1 MAATV
6 VGTTCTYGVAGTVTN
21 LFVQSYSL
29 KSSFISEDTVT
40 NEQGLTATW
49 RGDDRTSE
57 LSVEGIV
64 KTGNPPALGATLS
77 FTLSTTSSVGGGSA
91 SSSFTGIIT
100 AVEEKGGTK
109 EFVKYSITAKDWE
122 GIAIS

>member
-6 VGTTCTYGVAGTVTN
+6 VGTVCTYGVAGTVTN

-40 NEQGLTATW
+40 NEQGLTSTW

-64 KTGNPPALGATLS
+64 KTGNPPVLGANIT
-77 FTLSTTSSVGGGSA
+77 FTLSTTSSVGTGTA
-91 SSSFTGIIT
+91 TSSFTGVIT

>member
-6 VGTTCTYGVAGTVTN
+6 VGTVCTYGVAGTVTN

-40 NEQGLTATW
+40 NEQGLTSTW

-64 KTGNPPALGATLS
+64 KTGNPPVLGANIS
-77 FTLSTTSSVGGGSA
+77 FTLSTTSSVGTGTA
-91 SSSFTGIIT
+91 TSSFTGVIT

-122 GIAIS
+122 GIAIT

>member
-6 VGTTCTYGVAGTVTN
+6 VGTVCTYGVAGTVTN

-40 NEQGLTATW
+40 NEQGLTSTW

-64 KTGNPPALGATLS
+64 KTGNPPVLGANIT
-77 FTLSTTSSVGGGSA
+77 FTLSTTSSVGTGTA
-91 SSSFTGIIT
+91 SSSFTGVIT

>member
-6 VGTTCTYGVAGTVTN
+6 VGTVCTYGVAGTVTN
-21 LFVQSYSL
+21 LFVQSYSM

-40 NEQGLTATW
+40 NEQGLTTTW
-49 RGDDRTSE
+49 RGDDRMAE

-64 KTGNPPALGATLS
+64 KTGNPPVLGANIS
-77 FTLSTTSSVGGGSA
+77 FTLSTTSSVGGGAA
-91 SSSFTGIIT
+91 SSSFTGVIT

-122 GIAIS
+122 NIAIS

>member
-64 KTGNPPALGATLS
+64 KSGNPPALGATLS

>member
-6 VGTTCTYGVAGTVTN
+6 VGTVCTYGFAGTVTN

-40 NEQGLTATW
+40 NEAGLTSTW

-64 KTGNPPALGATLS
+64 KVGNPPVLGASIT
-77 FTLSTTSSVGGGSA
+77 FTLSTTSSVGTGTA
-91 SSSFTGIIT
+91 SSSFTGVIT

>member
-6 VGTTCTYGVAGTVTN
+6 VGTVCTYGVAGTVTN

-40 NEQGLTATW
+40 NEQGLTSTW

-64 KTGNPPALGATLS
+64 KVGNPPVLGATIT
-77 FTLSTTSSVGGGSA
+77 FTLSTTSSVGTGTA
-91 SSSFTGIIT
+91 SSSFTGVIT

>member
-6 VGTTCTYGVAGTVTN
+6 VGTVCTYGVAGTVTN

-40 NEQGLTATW
+40 NEQGLTSTW

-64 KTGNPPALGATLS
+64 KTGNPPVLGANIS
-77 FTLSTTSSVGGGSA
+77 FTLSTTSSVGTGTA
-91 SSSFTGIIT
+91 SSSFTGVIT

>member
-6 VGTTCTYGVAGTVTN
+6 VGTVCTYGVAGTVTN

-40 NEQGLTATW
+40 NEAGLTSTW

-64 KTGNPPALGATLS
+64 KTGNPPVLGATIS
-77 FTLSTTSSVGGGSA
+77 FTLSTTSSVGTGTA
-91 SSSFTGIIT
+91 TSSFTGVIT

>member
-6 VGTTCTYGVAGTVTN
+6 VGTVCTYGVAGTVTN

-40 NEQGLTATW
+40 NEQGLTSTW

-64 KTGNPPALGATLS
+64 KVGNPPVLGATIS
-77 FTLSTTSSVGGGSA
+77 FTLSTTSSVGTGTA
-91 SSSFTGIIT
+91 SSSFTGVIT

>member
-6 VGTTCTYGVAGTVTN
+6 VGTVCTYGVAGTVTN

-40 NEQGLTATW
+40 NESGLTSTW
-49 RGDDRTSE
+49 RGDDRMSE

-64 KTGNPPALGATLS
+64 KTGNPPVLGANIS
-77 FTLSTTSSVGGGSA
+77 FTLSTTSSVGTGTA
-91 SSSFTGIIT
+91 SSSFTGVIT

-122 GIAIS
+122 GIAIT

>member
-6 VGTTCTYGVAGTVTN
+6 VGTVCTYGVAGTVTN

-64 KTGNPPALGATLS
+64 KTGNPPVLGANIS
-77 FTLSTTSSVGGGSA
+77 FTLSTTSSVGGGTA
-91 SSSFTGIIT
+91 SSSFTGVIT

>member
-21 LFVQSYSL
+21 VFVQSYSI

-40 NEQGLTATW
+40 NEQGLTSTW
-49 RGDDRTSE
+49 RGDDRMSE
-57 LSVEGIV
+57 LTVEGIV
-64 KTGNPPALGATLS
+64 KTGNPPALGASLS
-77 FTLSTTSSVGGGSA
+77 FTLATTSSYGGGSG
-91 SSSFTGIIT
+91 STSFTGVIT
-100 AVEEKGGTK
+100 SIEEKGGTK

-122 GIAIS
+122 NIVIS

>member
-6 VGTTCTYGVAGTVTN
+6 VGTVCTYGVAGTVTN

-40 NEQGLTATW
+40 NEQGLTSTW

-64 KTGNPPALGATLS
+64 KTGNPPILGANIS
-77 FTLSTTSSVGGGSA
+77 FTLSTTSSVGTGTA
-91 SSSFTGIIT
+91 SSSFTGVIT

-122 GIAIS
+122 GIGIS

>member
-6 VGTTCTYGVAGTVTN
+6 VGTVCTYGVAGTVTN

-40 NEQGLTATW
+40 NESGLTSTW

-64 KTGNPPALGATLS
+64 KTGNPPVLGANIS
-77 FTLSTTSSVGGGSA
+77 FTLSTTSSVGTGTA
-91 SSSFTGIIT
+91 SSSFTGVIT

>member
-77 FTLSTTSSVGGGSA
+77 FTLSTASSVGGGSA

>member
-6 VGTTCTYGVAGTVTN
+6 VGTVCTYGVAGTVTN

-40 NEQGLTATW
+40 NEQGLTSTW

-64 KTGNPPALGATLS
+64 KVGNPPVLGANIT
-77 FTLSTTSSVGGGSA
+77 FTLSTTSSVGTGTA
-91 SSSFTGIIT
+91 SSSFTGVIT

>member
-6 VGTTCTYGVAGTVTN
+6 VGTVCTYGVAGTVTN

-40 NEQGLTATW
+40 NEQGLTSTW

-64 KTGNPPALGATLS
+64 KVGNPPVLGASIT
-77 FTLSTTSSVGGGSA
+77 FTLSTTSSVGTGTA
-91 SSSFTGIIT
+91 SSSFTGVIT

>member
-6 VGTTCTYGVAGTVTN
+6 VGTVCTYGVAGTVTN

-40 NEQGLTATW
+40 NEAGLTSTW

-64 KTGNPPALGATLS
+64 KTGNPPTLGATIS
-77 FTLSTTSSVGGGSA
+77 FTLSTTSSVGTGTA
-91 SSSFTGIIT
+91 SSSFTGVIT

>member
-6 VGTTCTYGVAGTVTN
+6 VGTVCTYGVAGTVTN

-40 NEQGLTATW
+40 NEQGLTSTW

-64 KTGNPPALGATLS
+64 KTGNPPVLGANIS
-77 FTLSTTSSVGGGSA
+77 FTLSTTSSVGTGTA
-91 SSSFTGIIT
+91 TSSFTGVIT

>member
-6 VGTTCTYGVAGTVTN
+6 VGTVCTYGVAGTVTN

-40 NEQGLTATW
+40 NEQGLTSTW

-64 KTGNPPALGATLS
+64 KTGNPPVLGANIS
-77 FTLSTTSSVGGGSA
+77 FTLSTTSSVGTGTA
-91 SSSFTGIIT
+91 SSSFTGVIT

-109 EFVKYSITAKDWE
+109 EFVKYSIMAKDWE
-122 GIAIS
+122 GIAIT

>member
-6 VGTTCTYGVAGTVTN
+6 VGTVCTYGVAGTVTN

-40 NEQGLTATW
+40 NEQGLTSTW

-64 KTGNPPALGATLS
+64 KVGNPPILGASIT
-77 FTLSTTSSVGGGSA
+77 FTLSTTSSVGTGTA
-91 SSSFTGIIT
+91 SSSFTGVIT